1 MLLLLQLLLIRSQ
14 CNPTKFNRLKESSQR
29 ALRYHNHGR
38 TNQFE
43 VTSQLEG
50 LVEKFSVLD
59 REPLSLALQERLD
72 VLSKLDIK
80 WEPEILHLLLELSD
94 RPVVNSKLEDLEFLK
109 EPEPNVGPPL
119 KWKELV
125 AEDPLLRE
133 KHIWR
138 NVDFGADSAEED
150 EFEDS
155 RSEVSE
161 TTTVVS
167 SINEDFY
174 HRPGRYA
181 VEAPNKD
188 DLRELRKA
196 QFWLKAPSVGGV
208 KLETVK
214 KPITELQAIRESL
227 FMLSGLPTSLF
238 ESSSSILKVIEPSK
252 GYALKTSSHDA
263 FYKILRSLADHGTA
277 LQVLRTWTRKVQTIP
292 LLQIFQNSVLKRM
305 DALNNLLSAMELRY
319 VAADGD
325 VVVSLLSTRIEVD
338 TLVRPFVRISFII
351 QKLDAEP
358 YAHSFRY
365 LEMLYD
371 ETCISQM
378 AGDDIM
384 YAFTGHIFFECF
396 QLYLSPLRKW
406 MEEGELDPDDK
417 VFFVSESMT
426 KTEAASIWQSRY
438 KLRRSQARALHAP
451 SFLCAVANKIFTTG
465 KSVVV
470 LKHLNR
476 FSLLQ
481 SAVRDP
487 EPVLNFSRVCSAEK
501 FLAPFSELFNTAFE
515 EWVQSKHHHASVL
528 LRKILFDSCGL
539 RSALESLSSVYF
551 MADGA
556 TSAFFTNSVF
566 DKLDTLNE
574 AWNDRFTL
582 TELSQETFG
591 SLQPI
596 TPDRLRVRILSLPR
610 KYQEV
615 AKCRRSVKALSV
627 IEMLYQ
633 LTWPIQIIVMPNT
646 VSSYQRIFTFLFQIR
661 RSTHILSRQRL
672 VKDTLSHTSN
682 SDERALYYS
691 LRTRLLWFNQTLYHY
706 LTEVVLNSRSR
717 KVSEELKAATDVD
730 SMIQAHSTFI
740 KMAIDQALLG
750 TRLELIQKTILK
762 ILDIGIKL
770 EDAQAANAV
779 ASKEAMEEQQ
789 EMMDRSMASLGLHTP
804 QRNGRISRVSKG
816 ISSKKLEPDSSS
828 DDEEKELD
836 VDMSILSSNFD
847 GGGAELAFVDQLR
860 KLRGDFDRLVRFV
873 ASGLKGVARA
883 GGGEEAKSWDLLG
896 EMLEAG
902 IGTAVSRY

>member
-1 MLLLLQLLLIRSQ
+1 M
-14 CNPTKFNRLKESSQR
+14 
-29 ALRYHNHGR
+29 
-38 TNQFE
+38 
-43 VTSQLEG
+43 EG
-50 LVEKFSVLD
+50 MVEKFSVLD
-59 REPLSLALQERLD
+59 REPLADALRERLD

-94 RPVVNSKLEDLEFLK
+94 RPVVNSKLEDLDFLK
-109 EPEPNVGPPL
+109 EPEPEIGPRL

-138 NVDFGADSAEED
+138 NVDFGADSAEDD

-155 RSEVSE
+155 RSDVSE
-161 TTTVVS
+161 TTTVES
-167 SINEDFY
+167 SVNEDWY
-174 HRPGRYA
+174 HRPARYA
-181 VEAPNKD
+181 VEAPSKD

-196 QFWLKAPSVGGV
+196 QFWLKTPSVGGV

-238 ESSSSILKVIEPSK
+238 ESFGTPEVIEPSN
-252 GYALKTSSHDA
+252 GYTWKTSSHDA
-263 FYKILRSLADHGTA
+263 FQKILKSLADHGTA
-277 LQVLRTWTRKVQTIP
+277 LQVLRRWTRTIQMIP
-292 LLQIFQNSVLKRM
+292 LLQVFQTSVMKRI
-305 DALNNLLSAMELRY
+305 DALDKRLSTMELRY

-325 VVVSLLSTRIEVD
+325 VVVSLLSTRTQVD
-338 TLVRPFVRISFII
+338 TLVRPLVRISSII
-351 QKLDAEP
+351 QRLDAEP

-378 AGDDIM
+378 AGDDEM
-384 YAFTGHIFFECF
+384 YAFIGHIFFECF

-406 MEEGELDPDDK
+406 MEDGELDPEDK
-417 VFFVSESMT
+417 IFFVSESMT

-438 KLRRSQARALHAP
+438 KLRQSQDRALHAP

-470 LKHLNR
+470 LKHLKR

-487 EPVLNFSRVCSAEK
+487 EPILSFSKVCGAEK

-515 EWVQSKHHHASVL
+515 EWVQSKHHHASIL

-539 RSALESLSSVYF
+539 RTALESLTCIYF

-582 TELSQETFG
+582 TELAHETFG
-591 SLQPI
+591 SLLPVTQ
-596 TPDRLRVRILSLPR
+596 DRLRVKILSLPR
-610 KYQEV
+610 KYQDV
-615 AKCRRSVKALSV
+615 AKCRRSVRVLAT

-633 LTWPIQIIVMPNT
+633 LTWPIQIIIMPDT
-646 VSSYQRIFTFLFQIR
+646 IQSYQRIFTFLFQIR

-672 VKDTLSHTSN
+672 VKDMLTHTSN

-706 LTEVVLNSRSR
+706 LTEVVLDSRSR

-730 SMIQAHSTFI
+730 SMIQAHSIFI

-779 ASKEAMEEQQ
+779 ASKEALEQQQ

-804 QRNGRISRVSKG
+804 QRHGKMSKV
-816 ISSKKLEPDSSS
+816 SSKKLEPDSSS
-828 DDEEKELD
+828 DDEEKEID

-847 GGGAELAFVDQLR
+847 GGNAELAFVEQLT

-883 GGGEEAKSWDLLG
+883 GEGEEAKSWDLLG

-902 IGTAVSRY
+902 IGAAATRY